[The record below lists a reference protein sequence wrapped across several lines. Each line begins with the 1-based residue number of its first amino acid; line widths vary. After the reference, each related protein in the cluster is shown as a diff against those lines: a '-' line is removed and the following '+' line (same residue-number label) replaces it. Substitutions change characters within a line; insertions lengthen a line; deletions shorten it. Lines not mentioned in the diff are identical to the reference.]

1 MCDMRNPELLQQV
14 HSLFL
19 SVLLF
24 GSWLSGGAAEIS
36 RRSQTAEVS
45 RERLSLSVATE
56 LHFDFETGDLQGW
69 KVVEGQFDRLICHRE
84 FFHNQPEVPYNNEG
98 RYYLNTLELSDGS
111 RTDTMTGVLESPV
124 FVLDVGSVSFLIGGG
139 SHRDTYVALCVN
151 DGSEVQKASGKNTEV
166 MQRIRWDVD
175 ELIGKRIFLRIVDGN
190 RGGWGHET
198 FDDFRAHGQ
207 IDWDST
213 FARREALE
221 EEKRAKATREKLEA
235 LNLAIAR
242 VRAAVDDLSLTL
254 AERYPRGKEFRSALD
269 TMARGAERA
278 GAEETIALSKEMEY
292 LMREALLANP
302 LVRGQPILYVARPPY
317 KEDHHSTAT
326 MFQTGEI
333 NTPSFRGGA
342 SLKSI
347 HFGENAGTRTLIRV
361 DEGIV
366 RDPDVSFDGQ
376 RVLFSMRRDAADDY
390 HLYEMKVDG
399 SGLRQL
405 TFGRGLSDIDP
416 IYLPSGEIVFSS
428 TREPKYCQCNRHI
441 MANLFKID
449 ADGGKLQQ
457 IGRNTL
463 FEGHPSVMPDGRI
476 LYDRWE
482 YVDKHFGPAFGLWTM
497 NPDGTN
503 HALYYGNN
511 AWSPG
516 AILDGRVIQ
525 GTERFIATF
534 GSCHDR
540 PWGAIVLGDR
550 GLGLDGI
557 SPIARSWPDDLRSYL
572 TITNAYSETGG
583 IDYSKSLPVKYED
596 PYPLSEKYFL
606 CSRMVEDEE
615 MGIFLL
621 DIFGNEILLHRESP
635 GCYDPMPISPRPR
648 PPVIPARVDLS
659 KNEGY
664 FYLTDVYQGYGMET
678 VRRGA
683 IKYLRVV
690 EAPAKLFWTHP
701 YWGIDAQQGP
711 VMNWNSTNNKCILGD
726 VPVESDGSAY
736 FAVPAD
742 KFIFF
747 QALDEN
753 RMMIQSMRSG
763 MTVRPGETTG
773 CVGCHEARLTGAP
786 VHKLPQALRRKP
798 SRLEPWYG
806 APRAFNY
813 LAEVQ
818 PVFDRHCLQCHDFG
832 KPASKAITLAGDL
845 GLAFNTSYLEL
856 RRKSAVRWFPDPPGA
871 EKILVKAVD
880 DGPAELLPPYSWGSH
895 RSRLVDVVR
904 EKRCGGELDKESLD
918 RIVTWIDMNAPYYGS
933 YASAY
938 PNNPFGRSPLNGE
951 QLRRLSHLL
960 GRDVGTQ
967 QSEMQGSQVN
977 FTRPE
982 FSLCLTAFKDKSDPR
997 YKEALAIIQA
1007 GKEMLARR
1015 PRADMPGFKLV
1026 GIDRERQ
1033 RKHDAFVEQERRVRQ
1048 QISQQ
1053 GDARLYP

>member
-1 MCDMRNPELLQQV
+1 M

-24 GSWLSGGAAEIS
+24 VSLLSAGTAQVSRHPQAAEFS
-36 RRSQTAEVS
+36 RRAPP
-45 RERLSLSVATE
+45 LSAPEALR
-56 LHFDFETGDLQGW
+56 FDFETGDLQGW
-69 KVVEGQFDRLICHRE
+69 KVVEGQFDRLICDWE
-84 FFHNQPEVPYNNEG
+84 FFHNQPDVPYNKQG

-111 RTDTMTGVLESPV
+111 RTDAMTGVLESPV
-124 FVLDVGSVSFLIGGG
+124 FILDVGTVSFLIGGG
-139 SHRDTYVALCVN
+139 SHRDTYMALCAD
-151 DGSEVQKASGKNTEV
+151 DGSEVRGASGKNTEV
-166 MQRIRWDVD
+166 MQRITWDVD
-175 ELIGKRIFLRIVDGN
+175 ELLGKRAFLRIVDGN
-190 RGGWGHET
+190 RGGWGHVT

-207 IDWDST
+207 IDWDAT
-213 FARREALE
+213 LARREALE
-221 EEKRAKATREKLEA
+221 EEQRAKVTREKLEA
-235 LNLAIAR
+235 LNLAISR
-242 VRAAVDDLSLTL
+242 VRAAVDDLSQTFV
-254 AERYPRGKEFRSALD
+254 ERYPRGTEFRSALD
-269 TMARGAERA
+269 AIAHQ
-278 GAEETIALSKEMEY
+278 AEEAGVEEAIALSEEIEH
-292 LMREALLANP
+292 LTREALLANP
-302 LVRGQPILYVARPPY
+302 LVSRQPILYVVRPQY
-317 KEDHHSTAT
+317 REDHHSTAT

-333 NTPSFRGGA
+333 NTASFRGGA

-347 HFGENAGTRTLIRV
+347 HFGEDAGTRTLLCV
-361 DEGIV
+361 AEGIV

-376 RVLFSMRRDAADDY
+376 RVLFSMRRDATDDY
-390 HLYEMKVDG
+390 HLYEMNADG

-416 IYLPSGEIVFSS
+416 VYLPSGEIVFSS

-441 MANLFKID
+441 MANLFKMD

-463 FEGHPSVMPDGRI
+463 FEGHPSLMPDGRI

-516 AILDGRVIQ
+516 AILDARVIQ
-525 GTERFIATF
+525 GTERFVATF

-550 GLGLDGI
+550 RLGLDGI
-557 SPIARSWPDDLRSYL
+557 RPISRSWPENIRSYL
-572 TITNAYSETGG
+572 AITNTYSETGG
-583 IDYSKSLPVKYED
+583 IDYFRRLPVKYED
-596 PYPLSEKYFL
+596 PYPLSDKYFL
-606 CSRMVEDEE
+606 CSRMVENEE

-621 DIFGNEILLHRESP
+621 DSFGNEILLHREDP
-635 GCYDPMPISPRPR
+635 GCYDPMPISPRLR
-648 PPVIPARVDLS
+648 PPVIPSRVDPAED
-659 KNEGY
+659 KGY
-664 FYLTDVYQGYGMET
+664 FYLVDVYQGYGMER
-678 VRRGA
+678 VRPGA

-711 VMNWNSTNNKCILGD
+711 VMNWNCTNNKCILGD
-726 VPVESDGSAY
+726 VPVESDGSAH

-763 MTVRPGETTG
+763 TTVRPGETIG
-773 CVGCHEARLTGAP
+773 CVGCHEARLSGSP
-786 VHKLPQALRRKP
+786 LQKLPLAMRRMP

-806 APRAFNY
+806 PPREFNY

-818 PVFDRHCLQCHDFG
+818 PVFDRHCVRCHDFG
-832 KPASKAITLAGDL
+832 KPAGETINLAGDL

-856 RRKSAVRWFPDPPGA
+856 RRKSAVRWFPESPDA
-871 EKILVKAVD
+871 KKLLVKAVD

-904 EKRCGGELDKESLD
+904 ENRCGGGLDKESLD

-938 PNNPFGRSPLNGE
+938 PDNPFGRSPLNDD
-951 QLRRLSHLL
+951 QLRRLSHLV
-960 GRDVGTQ
+960 GREVGTQ
-967 QSEMQGSQVN
+967 QSEMQGAQVN
-977 FTRPE
+977 STRPE
-982 FSLCLTAFKDKSDPR
+982 LSLCLTGFQDKSDPR

-1007 GKEMLARR
+1007 GKEMLAQK

-1026 GIDRERQ
+1026 GIDFERQ
-1033 RKHDAFVEQERRVRQ
+1033 RKHDAFVEQERRVREEVL
-1048 QISQQ
+1048 QQ
-1053 GDARLYP
+1053 GDSSHPYP